1 MDLDREEAELWRLID
16 PHGHI
21 HPEHLAPTHRLAI
34 VWAIYQMLHLAQDFL
49 DHTLPALT
57 KRMGLIIGGS
67 VSAGVNLLIKAV
79 MHAVAS
85 ESDPF
90 LSDAVHLWFA
100 NLPPDI
106 AGQADGVI
114 QFLRSEASA
123 LKSTRKVRERLTMLV
138 RDLEA
143 LFHKLDV
150 EEEEPKM
157 GRPPYQMPPAV
168 YDLLHAVVEHHRM
181 RIRAHNHQRLRAVHP
196 RE

>member
-1 MDLDREEAELWRLID
+1 MDFDREEAVLWLHID

-21 HPEHLAPTHRLAI
+21 HPEHLPPTHRLAI

-114 QFLRSEASA
+114 QYLRAEASA
-123 LKSTRKVRERLTMLV
+123 LKSTRQVRERLTMLV

-150 EEEEPKM
+150 EEEADT
-157 GRPPYQMPPAV
+157 GRPPYEMPPAV

-181 RIRAHNHQRLRAVHP
+181 RIRAHNNHRLRAVHP
-196 RE
+196 